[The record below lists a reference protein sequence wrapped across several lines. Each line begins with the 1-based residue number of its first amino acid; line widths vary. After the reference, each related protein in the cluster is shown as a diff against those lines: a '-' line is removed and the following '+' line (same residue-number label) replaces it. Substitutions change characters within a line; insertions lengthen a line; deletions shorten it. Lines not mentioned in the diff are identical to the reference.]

1 MFRRL
6 KEFRRTGTRYEK
18 LDVMFSAFI
27 YLALSVFLAVW
38 LVPRCVNTPPR
49 AKVRQNRVFKRKLFN
64 N

>member
-27 YLALSVFLAVW
+27 YLALSVFLAIW
-38 LVPRCVNTPPR
+38 LVPRCVNTP
-49 AKVRQNRVFKRKLFN
+49 
-64 N
+64 